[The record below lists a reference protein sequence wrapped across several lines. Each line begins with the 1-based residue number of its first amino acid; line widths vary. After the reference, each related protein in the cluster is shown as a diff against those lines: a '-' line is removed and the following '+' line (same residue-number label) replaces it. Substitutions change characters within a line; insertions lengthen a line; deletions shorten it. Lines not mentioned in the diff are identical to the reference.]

1 MNKKY
6 IVLATFYFAGFLKKC
21 RGAGIVLSI
30 ESPKDILSGR
40 AFISG
45 EILVVEIDNPPQN
58 MDPVTLEQ
66 IVDAA
71 VQGNMK
77 PPPPVV
83 QDTIYTYSLK
93 ADPDILTDL
102 QGLVSTVTAY
112 DGPSGAVTSKQTLSD
127 EEISILKQYFDSKGN
142 FALTQG

>member
-6 IVLATFYFAGFLKKC
+6 IVLTTFYFAGFLKKC
-21 RGAGIVLSI
+21 RGAGIILSI

-40 AFISG
+40 AFVSG
-45 EILVVEIDNPPQN
+45 EILVVEIDKLPQN

-66 IVDAA
+66 IVDSA

-102 QGLVSTVTAY
+102 QGIVATVTAF
-112 DGPSGAVTSKQTLSD
+112 DGPSGALTASQTLSD
-127 EEISILKQYFDSKGN
+127 EELAKLKQYFDSSGN
-142 FALTQG
+142 YQLQ